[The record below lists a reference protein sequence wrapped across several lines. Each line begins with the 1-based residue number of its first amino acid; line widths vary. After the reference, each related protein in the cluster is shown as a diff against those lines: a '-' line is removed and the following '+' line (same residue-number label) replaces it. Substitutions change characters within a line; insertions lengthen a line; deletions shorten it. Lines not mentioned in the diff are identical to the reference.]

1 MKPFSKRKSTPRRSP
16 EPGPAHGMGLSRNTR
31 SKRAMAGFVR
41 DESGAVAIITG
52 LTIPVLLGFAGLA
65 VEYSQILGV
74 RAEAQRTADFASHA
88 AAVAYNRSS
97 DLTEMTNAAQ
107 AVARLNGFRD
117 DEIDVRLDPSV
128 SAASGAAVRATIT
141 TPKPLYLP
149 RLVGG
154 DTSVDVVASAVA
166 GAQGGDSACI
176 QALDPK
182 GSGITMSGGTTLR
195 ADACGVASNA
205 EVAAPCGTQIIAPSL
220 SYNAG
225 TDPRQNNCSNDPIQG
240 PDGEATKVSRKPTT
254 DPLAGMAALMTA
266 TTQLADTASLS
277 GPGGT
282 TAPNI
287 EFAYDQSN
295 TKTQAQAIGCTASFA
310 SSGNTWTFSCPGKST
325 VNIGNITMGGGVTL
339 LFNPGAAKS
348 TVYNISG
355 SIRNTGMRMTFAGGT
370 YNVSDGIF
378 IGGGSVTKFGTGSGT
393 GFRFGPNAGGEAI
406 RLEGSAQLFME
417 DAKVDVFE
425 VEGRISTLGG
435 SCLEVPAADVHEING
450 AINAKGA
457 VTFGAGLY
465 AIDGYMHLG
474 ADGGGNVWCAGETR
488 SVKAIETTFA
498 IAGDGIIPGGSEC
511 GGQAFCVSAG
521 YSNIRIEAPQSG
533 PFKDLAVIGPLDA
546 GNNAGAKFTAGASGA
561 EISGAFYFPNG
572 PILFDGGASASGGGG
587 CLQVIGSEVAMS
599 GGTSLASS
607 CDLPQAGGGGG
618 RVVLL
623 R

>member
-1 MKPFSKRKSTPRRSP
+1 LK
-16 EPGPAHGMGLSRNTR
+16 GL
-31 SKRAMAGFVR
+31 AGNE
-41 DESGAVAIITG
+41 DGAVAIITG
-52 LTIPVLLGFAGLA
+52 LTIPVILGFAGLA
-65 VEYSQILGV
+65 VEYGQILGV

-88 AAVAYNRSS
+88 GAVAYGRSG
-97 DLTEMTNAAQ
+97 DADEMRNAAR
-107 AVARLNGFRD
+107 AVARFNGFSD

-141 TPKPLYLP
+141 TPRPLYLQ

-154 DTSVDVVASAVA
+154 DTSVDVVTSAVA
-166 GAQGGDSACI
+166 GAQGGDPACI
-176 QALDPK
+176 QTLDPN
-182 GSGITMSGGTTLR
+182 GSGITLSGGTSLR
-195 ADACGVASNA
+195 ATECGVASNA
-205 EVAAPCGTQIIAPSL
+205 EVAAPCGTHIIAPSL

-225 TDPRQNNCSNDPIQG
+225 TDPRQNNCGNDPITG
-240 PDGEATKVSRKPTT
+240 PDGEATNVSRKPTT
-254 DPLAGMAALMTA
+254 DPLAGIAALTTA
-266 TTQLADTASLS
+266 TAQLADTASLS
-277 GPGGT
+277 GPGST

-287 EFAYDQSN
+287 EFAYDQSD
-295 TKTQAQAIGCTASFA
+295 TKAKAQAIGCTASFA

-355 SIRNTGMRMTFAGGT
+355 SIRNTGTRMTFAGGT
-370 YNVSDGIF
+370 YNVSGGIF
-378 IGGGSVTKFGTGSGT
+378 IGGGSVTRFGTGSGT

-406 RLEGSAQLFME
+406 RLEGRARLFME
-417 DAKVDVFE
+417 DAKVDIFE

-435 SCLEVPAADVHEING
+435 CCLEVPAADVHEING

-457 VTFGAGLY
+457 ITFGAGHY

-488 SVKAIETTFA
+488 SVKAIGTTFA
-498 IAGDGIIPGGSEC
+498 IAGNGIIPGGSEC
-511 GGQAFCVSAG
+511 SGQAFCVSAG
-521 YSNIRIEAPQSG
+521 YSNIRIEAPNSG

-546 GNNAGAKFTAGASGA
+546 GNDAGAKFTAGASGA

-572 PILFDGGASASGGGG
+572 PILFDGGASASGSGGG
-587 CLQVIGSEVAMS
+587 CLQVIGSEVTMS

-607 CDLPQAGGGGG
+607 CNLPQGGGGGG
-618 RVVLL
+618 RVLLL